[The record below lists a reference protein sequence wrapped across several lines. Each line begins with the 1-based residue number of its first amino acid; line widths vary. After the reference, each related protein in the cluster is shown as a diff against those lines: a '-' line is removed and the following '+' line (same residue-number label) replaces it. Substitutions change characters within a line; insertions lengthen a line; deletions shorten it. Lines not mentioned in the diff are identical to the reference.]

1 MAVDEKMQREVDIRR
16 IVEEI
21 VPYIINDPDRFIGS
35 LIFDIYSGMED
46 VHFESISSVS
56 QYIPNAHALS
66 MKDMEFITPPGN
78 KRLIALN
85 VQHRLLSLKI
95 AIIGVMGVPSGTKS
109 FPAMNKLVPHPEL
122 SAECVDPIKLGQ
134 IPERFYIFSGIFYA
148 ASFSLYSIGLKYPNF
163 SFILS

>member
-21 VPYIINDPDRFIGS
+21 DPYIINDPDRFIGS
-35 LIFDIYSGMED
+35 LIVDIYSGMED

-56 QYIPNAHALS
+56 QNIPNAHALS
-66 MKDMEFITPPGN
+66 IKDMGFITPPGN

-95 AIIGVMGVPSGTKS
+95 AIMGVMGVPVSNNTIDS
-109 FPAMNKLVPHPEL
+109 VWL
-122 SAECVDPIKLGQ
+122 C
-134 IPERFYIFSGIFYA
+134 
-148 ASFSLYSIGLKYPNF
+148 
-163 SFILS
+163 

>member
-66 MKDMEFITPPGN
+66 MKDMEFITPP
-78 KRLIALN
+78 RQQTTYCSERSASIAEFKN
-85 VQHRLLSLKI
+85 CNNRCYGCSFRNQVF
-95 AIIGVMGVPSGTKS
+95 PSYEQTCS
-109 FPAMNKLVPHPEL
+109 SP
-122 SAECVDPIKLGQ
+122 
-134 IPERFYIFSGIFYA
+134 
-148 ASFSLYSIGLKYPNF
+148 
-163 SFILS
+163 